1 VNREFILNVLLLVFI
16 NLLIKPFFIFGID
29 LTVQNRVGVDYGL
42 YFALLNLTYIFQ
54 ILNDFGIQNFN
65 SRYLSQHPQLLPKY
79 FPNLLAIK
87 FLLSVFYIVLT
98 LFVAWGIFGYGSREL
113 PLLLILLINAVLVQ
127 LTLYLRSN
135 VSGLG
140 HYRLDSLLSSLDKLL
155 MLATCGILLWGNL
168 PGIPLNIETFALA
181 QTLALALTALIVFG
195 LLRQKADFPVRPSWV
210 KNWRAGRPVV
220 LFLLRKSF
228 PYALVILLMFA
239 YTRLDGVLLERLLPD
254 GKAHAEVF
262 AGAYR
267 LLDACNM
274 FGFMFAS
281 LLLPMFAR
289 LLKNPEKTGVRS
301 LTSLSFN
308 LLWAG
313 SLILVTVICFA
324 REDLLHLM
332 MPSRANAYRWDT
344 LGVLIWAFVPVSLTY
359 IFGTLLTA
367 HEKLREMG
375 RVFIFGILLNLA
387 LNLFLIPRYQAFGT
401 AVAAVLTQSFVS
413 AGMMWLCAK
422 TFDFWPSRNWWL
434 RVAGFAAF
442 VLAANWLVFEK
453 TNLNWAL
460 KCGISLVAGAVGAV
474 VFQMINLKKARDF
487 FNRRGAETQSFL
499 SS

>member
-1 VNREFILNVLLLVFI
+1 MNREFILNILLLVFI

-29 LTVQNRVGVDYGL
+29 LTVQNRVGEHYGL
-42 YFALLNLTYIFQ
+42 YFALLNLTFVFQ

-65 SRYLSQHPQLLPKY
+65 SRYLSRHPQLLPKY

-87 FLLSVFYIVLT
+87 FLLSIFYIILT

-113 PLLLILLINAVLVQ
+113 PLLLILLVNAVLVQ

-140 HYRLDSLLSSLDKLL
+140 QYRLDSLLSSLDKLL
-155 MLATCGILLWGNL
+155 MLVTCGILLWGNL

-181 QTLALALTALIVFG
+181 QTLALLLTALIVFG
-195 LLRQKADFPVRPSWV
+195 LLRQKANFPVRPSWA

-228 PYALVILLMFA
+228 PYAMVILLMFA

-289 LLKNPEKTGVRS
+289 LLKNDGTTGVRS
-301 LTSLSFN
+301 LASLSFN

-313 SLILVTVICFA
+313 SLTLAMVICFV

-332 MPSRANAYRWDT
+332 MPNRANAYRWDT

-367 HEKLREMG
+367 HERLKAMNRI
-375 RVFIFGILLNLA
+375 FIFGILLNLA
-387 LNLFLIPRYQAFGT
+387 LNLILIPRYQAFGT
-401 AVAAVLTQSFVS
+401 AVAAVLTQSFV
-413 AGMMWLCAK
+413 AGGMMWLSAK
-422 TFDFWPSRNWWL
+422 TFHFWPSRNWWM
-434 RVAGFAAF
+434 RTAGFTLF
-442 VLAANWLVFEK
+442 VLAANWSVFEK
-453 TNLNWAL
+453 TGLNWVL
-460 KCGISLVAGAVGAV
+460 KCGVGLTAGAIGA
-474 VFQMINLKKARDF
+474 FLFKLADWRKAVAF
-487 FNRRGAETQSFL
+487 FRK
-499 SS
+499 

>member
-1 VNREFILNVLLLVFI
+1 MNREFILNVLLLVFI

-29 LTVQNRVGVDYGL
+29 LTVQNRVGEDYGL

-87 FLLSVFYIVLT
+87 FLLGVFYIVLT

-113 PLLLILLINAVLVQ
+113 PLLLILLFNAVLVQ

-135 VSGLG
+135 LSGLG

-181 QTLALALTALIVFG
+181 QTLALALTALIVFWV
-195 LLRQKADFPVRPSWV
+195 LRQKADFPVRPSWA

-289 LLKNPEKTGVRS
+289 LLKNDGTNGARS
-301 LTSLSFN
+301 LASLSFN

-313 SLILVTVICFA
+313 SLTLVTVICFA
-324 REDLLHLM
+324 REDLLRLM
-332 MPSRANAYRWDT
+332 MPTRANAYRWDT

-375 RVFIFGILLNLA
+375 RVFIFGILLNLV

-401 AVAAVLTQSFVS
+401 ALAAVLTQSFVS
-413 AGMMWLCAK
+413 VGMMWLCAK
-422 TFDFWPSRNWWL
+422 TFDFWPSQKWWL
-434 RVAGFAAF
+434 RKAGFAAF
-442 VLAANWLVFEK
+442 VLAASWFVFEK
-453 TNLNWAL
+453 TDLDWWV
-460 KCGISLVAGAVGAV
+460 KCGIGLLAGAVGAV
-474 VFQMINLKKARDF
+474 VFKMADWQRAVAFLKK
-487 FNRRGAETQSFL
+487 
-499 SS
+499 

>member
-1 VNREFILNVLLLVFI
+1 MNREFILNILLLVFI

-29 LTVQNRVGVDYGL
+29 LTVQNRVGEDYGL

-65 SRYLSQHPQLLPKY
+65 SRYLSRHPQLLPKY

-87 FLLSVFYIVLT
+87 GLLSIFYIALT
-98 LFVAWGIFGYGSREL
+98 FFVAWAIFGYGMREL
-113 PLLLILLINAVLVQ
+113 PLLLILLFNAVLVQ
-127 LTLYLRSN
+127 LTFFLRSN

-181 QTLALALTALIVFG
+181 QMLALVLTALIVFW
-195 LLRQKADFPVRPSWV
+195 LLRQKADFPVRPSWA

-254 GKAHAEVF
+254 GEAHAEVF

-289 LLKNPEKTGVRS
+289 LLKNDGTNGIRS
-301 LTSLSFN
+301 LASLSFN

-313 SLILVTVICFA
+313 SVTLATVICFA

-332 MPSRANAYRWDT
+332 MSARANAYRWDT

-367 HEKLREMG
+367 HEKLREMN
-375 RVFIFGILLNLA
+375 RVFLFGILLNLG

-413 AGMMWLCAK
+413 VGLMWLCAK
-422 TFDFWPSRNWWL
+422 TFGFWPSRNWWL
-434 RVAGFAAF
+434 RVAGFAVF

-453 TNLNWAL
+453 TDLGWWV
-460 KCGISLVAGAVGAV
+460 KCGIGLAAGMAGAV
-474 VFQMINLKKARDF
+474 VFKMADWRKAMAFFKK
-487 FNRRGAETQSFL
+487 
-499 SS
+499 

>member
-1 VNREFILNVLLLVFI
+1 MSDAIAYLRRVNREFILNVLLLVFI

-29 LTVQNRVGVDYGL
+29 LTVQNRVGEDYGL

-87 FLLSVFYIVLT
+87 FLLSFFYIVLT
-98 LFVAWGIFGYGSREL
+98 LFVAWGIFGYSSHEL
-113 PLLLILLINAVLVQ
+113 PLLLILLVNAVLVQ

-140 HYRLDSLLSSLDKLL
+140 YYRLDSVLSSLDKLL
-155 MLATCGILLWGNL
+155 MLVTCGILLWGNL

-181 QTLALALTALIVFG
+181 QTLALALTALIVFWI
-195 LLRQKADFPVRPSWV
+195 LRQKADFPVRPSWA

-254 GKAHAEVF
+254 GKVHAEVF

-289 LLKNPEKTGVRS
+289 LLKGTGIGGIRS
-301 LTSLSFN
+301 LASLSFN

-313 SLILVTVICFA
+313 SLTLVTVICFA
-324 REDLLHLM
+324 REDLSHLM

-367 HEKLREMG
+367 HEKLKEMS
-375 RVFIFGILLNLA
+375 RVFLFGILLNLG
-387 LNLFLIPRYQAFGT
+387 LNLFLIPCYQALGT

-434 RVAGFAAF
+434 RVAGFAVF
-442 VLAANWLVFEK
+442 LLAVNGFVFEK
-453 TNLNWAL
+453 TDLNWVS
-460 KCGISLVAGAVGAV
+460 KCGIGLAAGAVGAV
-474 VFQMINLKKARDF
+474 IFKMADWRQATTIFRK
-487 FNRRGAETQSFL
+487 
-499 SS
+499 

>member
-1 VNREFILNVLLLVFI
+1 
-16 NLLIKPFFIFGID
+16 
-29 LTVQNRVGVDYGL
+29 
-42 YFALLNLTYIFQ
+42 
-54 ILNDFGIQNFN
+54 
-65 SRYLSQHPQLLPKY
+65 
-79 FPNLLAIK
+79 
-87 FLLSVFYIVLT
+87 
-98 LFVAWGIFGYGSREL
+98 
-113 PLLLILLINAVLVQ
+113 
-127 LTLYLRSN
+127 
-135 VSGLG
+135 
-140 HYRLDSLLSSLDKLL
+140 
-155 MLATCGILLWGNL
+155 
-168 PGIPLNIETFALA
+168 
-181 QTLALALTALIVFG
+181 LALTVLSIFG
-195 LLRQKADFPVRPSWV
+195 ALRQKADFPVRPSWA

-228 PYALVILLMFA
+228 PYALVILFMFA

-289 LLKNPEKTGVRS
+289 LLKNDGTNGVRS
-301 LTSLSFN
+301 LASLSFN

-313 SLILVTVICFA
+313 SLTLVTVICFA

-367 HEKLREMG
+367 HEKLREMN
-375 RVFIFGILLNLA
+375 RIFLFGILLNLA

-413 AGMMWLCAK
+413 AGMMWLCAT
-422 TFDFWPSRNWWL
+422 TFDFWPSRRWWL
-434 RVAGFAAF
+434 RMAGFAAF
-442 VLAANWLVFEK
+442 VLAANGFVFEK
-453 TNLNWAL
+453 TDLNWWV
-460 KCGISLVAGAVGAV
+460 KCGIGLAAGAIGAV
-474 VFQMINLKKARDF
+474 VFKMADWRKALAFFKK
-487 FNRRGAETQSFL
+487 
-499 SS
+499 

>member
-1 VNREFILNVLLLVFI
+1 VNREFILNILLLVFI

-29 LTVQNRVGVDYGL
+29 LTVQNRVGEDYGL
-42 YFALLNLTYIFQ
+42 YFALLNLAYIFQ

-87 FLLSVFYIVLT
+87 GLLSVLYIALT
-98 LFVAWGIFGYGSREL
+98 LFVAWGIFGYSSREL
-113 PLLLILLINAVLVQ
+113 PLLLILLVNAVLVQ

-135 VSGLG
+135 LSGLG
-140 HYRLDSLLSSLDKLL
+140 HYRLDSFLSSLDKLL
-155 MLATCGILLWGNL
+155 MLITCGALLWGNL
-168 PGIPLNIETFALA
+168 PIPLNIETFALA
-181 QTLALALTALIVFG
+181 QTLALALTALLVFG
-195 LLRQKADFPVRPSWV
+195 LLRQKADFPVRPSWA

-239 YTRLDGVLLERLLPD
+239 YTRLDGVLLERLLPN

-262 AGAYR
+262 AAAYR

-289 LLKNPEKTGVRS
+289 LLKKTDKRGVRS
-301 LTSLSFN
+301 LASLSFN

-313 SLILVTVICFA
+313 SVTLATVICFA

-367 HEKLREMG
+367 HEKLREMN

-387 LNLFLIPRYQAFGT
+387 LNLFLIPRYQAFGA
-401 AVAAVLTQSFVS
+401 AVATVLTQSFVS
-413 AGMMWLCAK
+413 VGMMWLCAK
-422 TFDFWPSRNWWL
+422 TFHFWPSRIWWL
-434 RVAGFAAF
+434 RTAGFAIF
-442 VLAANWLVFEK
+442 TLAASWFVFEK
-453 TNLNWAL
+453 TNLNWAV
-460 KCGISLVAGAVGAV
+460 KCGAGLAAGAAGAV
-474 VFQMINLKKARDF
+474 VFKMADWRKAMAFFKK
-487 FNRRGAETQSFL
+487 
-499 SS
+499 

>member
-1 VNREFILNVLLLVFI
+1 MSGSIRYLRRVNREFILNVLLLVFI

-29 LTVQNRVGVDYGL
+29 LTVQNRVGEDYGL

-87 FLLSVFYIVLT
+87 FLLSFFYIVLT
-98 LFVAWGIFGYGSREL
+98 LFVAWGIFGYSSHEL
-113 PLLLILLINAVLVQ
+113 PLLLILLVNAVLVQ

-140 HYRLDSLLSSLDKLL
+140 YYRLDSVLSSLDKLL
-155 MLATCGILLWGNL
+155 MLVTCGILLWGNL

-181 QTLALALTALIVFG
+181 QTLALALTALIVFWI
-195 LLRQKADFPVRPSWV
+195 LRQKADFPVRPSWA

-289 LLKNPEKTGVRS
+289 LLKNPGNTGVRS
-301 LTSLSFN
+301 LASLSFN

-313 SLILVTVICFA
+313 SLTLVTVICLA

-344 LGVLIWAFVPVSLTY
+344 LGVLIWTFVPVSLTY

-367 HEKLREMG
+367 HEKLKEMS
-375 RVFIFGILLNLA
+375 RVFLFGILLNLG
-387 LNLFLIPRYQAFGT
+387 LNLFLIPCYQALGT

-434 RVAGFAAF
+434 RVAGFAVF
-442 VLAANWLVFEK
+442 LLAVNGFVFEK
-453 TNLNWAL
+453 TDLNWVS
-460 KCGISLVAGAVGAV
+460 KCGIGLAAGAVGAV
-474 VFQMINLKKARDF
+474 IFKMADWRQATTIFRK
-487 FNRRGAETQSFL
+487 
-499 SS
+499 

>member
-1 VNREFILNVLLLVFI
+1 VNREFILNILLLVFI

-29 LTVQNRVGVDYGL
+29 LTVQNRVGEDYGL

-87 FLLSVFYIVLT
+87 LLLSVFYIALT
-98 LFVAWGIFGYGSREL
+98 LFVAWGIFGYGSHEL
-113 PLLLILLINAVLVQ
+113 PLLLILLVNAVLVQ
-127 LTLYLRSN
+127 LTFFLRSN
-135 VSGLG
+135 LSGLG

-155 MLATCGILLWGNL
+155 MLVTCGILLWGNL
-168 PGIPLNIETFALA
+168 PNILLNVETFALA
-181 QTLALALTALIVFG
+181 QTLALTLTVLIVFG
-195 LLRQKADFPVRPSWV
+195 LLRQKADFPVRPSWA

-228 PYALVILLMFA
+228 PYALVILFMFA
-239 YTRLDGVLLERLLPD
+239 YTRLDGILLERLLAD

-289 LLKNPEKTGVRS
+289 LLKNSGVGGVRS
-301 LTSLSFN
+301 LASLSFN

-313 SLILVTVICFA
+313 SLTLATTIFFA

-332 MPSRANAYRWDT
+332 MPSRANSYRWDT

-367 HEKLREMG
+367 HERLRAMN
-375 RVFIFGILLNLA
+375 RIFIFGILLNLA

-401 AVAAVLTQSFVS
+401 AVAAVMTQSFV
-413 AGMMWLCAK
+413 AVGMMWLCAK
-422 TFDFWPSRNWWL
+422 TFDFWPSQKWWL
-434 RVAGFAAF
+434 RTTGFALF
-442 VLAANWLVFEK
+442 VLAANWFVFEK
-453 TNLNWAL
+453 TDLNWVIKFILGLSA
-460 KCGISLVAGAVGAV
+460 GGAGAIFFKMADWRK
-474 VFQMINLKKARDF
+474 IRNLLV
-487 FNRRGAETQSFL
+487 RR
-499 SS
+499 

>member
-1 VNREFILNVLLLVFI
+1 LNREFILNILLLVFI

-29 LTVQNRVGVDYGL
+29 LTVQNRVGEDYGL

-87 FLLSVFYIVLT
+87 GLLSVLYIALT

-113 PLLLILLINAVLVQ
+113 PLLLILLVNAVLVQ
-127 LTLYLRSN
+127 LILYLRSN

-155 MLATCGILLWGNL
+155 MLVTCGVLLWGNL
-168 PGIPLNIETFALA
+168 PGIPLNVETFALA

-195 LLRQKADFPVRPSWV
+195 LLRQKADFPVRPSWA

-301 LTSLSFN
+301 LASLSFN

-313 SLILVTVICFA
+313 SLTLVTVICLA

-367 HEKLREMG
+367 HEKLQAMNR
-375 RVFIFGILLNLA
+375 IFLIGILLNLA
-387 LNLFLIPRYQAFGT
+387 LNLFLIPRYQAFG
-401 AVAAVLTQSFVS
+401 AAIAAVLTQSFVS
-413 AGMMWLCAK
+413 ASMMWLCAK
-422 TFDFWPSRNWWL
+422 TFDFWPSQHWWL
-434 RVAGFAAF
+434 RMGSFAAF
-442 VLAANWLVFEK
+442 MLAASWFVFEK
-453 TNLNWAL
+453 TNLEWRV
-460 KCGISLVAGAVGAV
+460 KCGIDLAAGAIGAV
-474 VFQMINLKKARDF
+474 VFKMVNIRRAKVF
-487 FNRRGAETQSFL
+487 FNRRDAETQSF
-499 SS
+499 